1 MLLDFTENFDLKNF
15 KTYKDIYSISQLD
28 KLDPKKLYRL
38 TFKGNLS
45 FNADIPSEYIIH
57 KKIFYKEF
65 GNLYSILMHKIP
77 RSVIKKAFDK
87 YGNGSIS
94 EYEYVNT
101 ITESSVIKPSDMDSI
116 LISERKITDASITV
130 KGKIKF
136 AVAED
141 KKYVSYKIISEENI
155 TLDTKFTEEFTGIE
169 YLEKDLRTE
178 LSWANGQIVYII
190 VDEYLS
196 NLRLSRHG
204 SHNSNSTAFVD
215 SCMFKNIC
223 REHDVVVYWVYK

>member
-101 ITESSVIKPSDMDSI
+101 ITESSVIKPSDMDNV
-116 LISERKITDASITV
+116 ITTSDKEVYADPRNDYQGHTKEWYDGFQHGYSDGYE
-130 KGKIKF
+130 KGY
-136 AVAED
+136 EEG
-141 KKYVSYKIISEENI
+141 KKEGYDEGY
-155 TLDTKFTEEFTGIE
+155 E
-169 YLEKDLRTE
+169 YCKETDD
-178 LSWANGQIVYII
+178 SW
-190 VDEYLS
+190 
-196 NLRLSRHG
+196 R
-204 SHNSNSTAFVD
+204 
-215 SCMFKNIC
+215 
-223 REHDVVVYWVYK
+223 